1 MPAEVDTH
9 NYNIYQL
16 MFFCMKAVL
25 EGVCRC
31 LRLFGRGK
39 LSRGF
44 PNLGK
49 LSSNVADLRDIEVAA
64 FGDFLVCVTKLFTV
78 PLGNAYAI
86 NIPVFARISKHVLG
100 KASCSRVRY
109 PRTTVQTRLG
119 KVESPCSLETKCP
132 FADSV
137 SEVGH

>member
-1 MPAEVDTH
+1 MPADVDTH
-9 NYNIYQL
+9 NYNIYQFV
-16 MFFCMKAVL
+16 FFCMKAVL
-25 EGVCRC
+25 EGVCG

-49 LSSNVADLRDIEVAA
+49 LSSNVVDLRDIEVSA
-64 FGDFLVCVTKLFTV
+64 FGGFLVCVTKLFTV
-78 PLGNAYAI
+78 LLGNAFAI
-86 NIPVFARISKHVLG
+86 NVPVFARISKHVLG

-119 KVESPCSLETKCP
+119 KVESPCSLETKSP